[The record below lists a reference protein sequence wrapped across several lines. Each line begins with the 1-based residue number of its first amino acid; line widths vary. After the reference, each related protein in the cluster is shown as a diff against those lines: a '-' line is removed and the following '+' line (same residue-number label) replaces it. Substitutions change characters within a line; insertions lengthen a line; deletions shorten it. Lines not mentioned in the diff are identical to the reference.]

1 MFNTSGTLNVIG
13 NITGGAAHPAILNAF
28 SPITISITGTLLTG
42 VGYPAIQGLANTFVI
57 VRGNVINTDTYNAI
71 WAGRVTIDDNVTSWQ
86 YKNSTNTITR
96 TLYTPGVSLG
106 NPAEINVR
114 SGTTYG
120 PNLELTGNLTV
131 PNPNN
136 VLQGVATDNT
146 VGTLLM
152 TPADFW
158 NYLISNGFTTGSIG
172 ERLKESATTDIVG
185 NIVASF
191 NS

>member
-1 MFNTSGTLNVIG
+1 M
-13 NITGGAAHPAILNAF
+13 PAI
-28 SPITISITGTLLTG
+28 S
-42 VGYPAIQGLANTFVI
+42 
-57 VRGNVINTDTYNAI
+57 
-71 WAGRVTIDDNVTSWQ
+71 
-86 YKNSTNTITR
+86 
-96 TLYTPGVSLG
+96 
-106 NPAEINVR
+106 NVR
-114 SGTTYG
+114 SGTTYSNG
-120 PNLELTGNLTV
+120 ALTGTLAV

-158 NYLISNGFTTGSIG
+158 NYLISNGFTNGSIG

-191 NS
+191 NT